1 MAKIKPLDQTR
12 DKWVRR
18 AGSASNEYA
27 EGVKNPRAD
36 WATAT
41 KAAEKSYEAGVQAGI
56 QRKAF
61 SKGVTKTGTEGWQNA
76 AVEKGPAR
84 YQQGVAVSSQAYE
97 EGFAP
102 YRQVIAN
109 LNLPQR
115 LPKGDPGNINRVS
128 AVAKALHDEKI
139 KREGQS

>member
-18 AGSASNEYA
+18 AGSAQGEYA
-27 EGVKNPRAD
+27 EGVQNPRAD
-36 WATAT
+36 WATQT
-41 KAAEKSYEAGVQAGI
+41 KAAEKQYEAGVQAGI

-61 SKGVTKTGTEGWQNA
+61 GKGVSRTGTEGWQKA
-76 AVEKGPAR
+76 AVEKGPQR
-84 YQQGVAVSSQAYE
+84 YAQGVSVASAAYE

-102 YRQVIAN
+102 YRQVIQN
-109 LNLPQR
+109 TNLPAR
-115 LPKGDPGNINRVS
+115 APKGDPANIQRV
-128 AVAKALHDEKI
+128 ATMAKALHDEKI